1 MEPEMETPTQK
12 IEDDDED
19 LKPTESK
26 KIKTELEEKSVKSAG
41 DGVAPDLNHRGFKA
55 AVAKPEIGAASKMD
69 TQKGGWSIKSDTSST
84 ESSAILDVKLDPGK
98 LPLVTNEAGDKG
110 TFLSDGTD
118 VFVISLF
125 SKFPELK
132 NLNFD
137 DWKFLRN
144 WWSLKVWKLRNLEG
158 QEGRIWL
165 ARAAVNSNIQV
176 QESKMFVCL
185 EIWPKN
191 ISTFW

>member
-137 DWKFLRN
+137 D
-144 WWSLKVWKLRNLEG
+144 
-158 QEGRIWL
+158 
-165 ARAAVNSNIQV
+165 
-176 QESKMFVCL
+176 
-185 EIWPKN
+185 
-191 ISTFW
+191 